1 MQGTRSTSVK
11 TLPFLSSFEVLSYLG
26 SDVRDRL
33 VADNYYQPH
42 RVLHTLPHAERT
54 TTDIM
59 APKNRIIIDTDPGVD
74 DVLAILLAFGA
85 KAEDLE
91 VLLISLT
98 FGNVDVRSCLRNV
111 VAIFHILEKELKWRA
126 EHGKAPGFEGITKYK
141 PLVAIGADEPLQDT
155 IESADYFHGIDGLA
169 GTHTTHPHFSPE
181 EDWKNL
187 FQEPPPDDDLT
198 KKAKAEVTNIQD
210 LEPITNKMF
219 TPSLVPAH
227 KEILRLLREN
237 PPDTI
242 TLIAI
247 GPLTN
252 FALAAAED
260 PETFLRCKEVIT
272 MGGTVDGIGNVTP
285 VSEFNVY
292 ADPYAAA
299 RVYALTSPIPSSTMP
314 IPMEGERSVHMPTYP
329 PHLSKQLKLTL
340 MSLDITE
347 FHMLSRG
354 AFNAHASSL
363 AAQKSPLAE
372 WMTAFMTP
380 MLDKMERLHT
390 GHEGDG
396 AALALHDP
404 LCVWYVLTQDDK
416 RWQASARSPE
426 DIRIETA
433 GQWTRGMTVGDK
445 RPRKR
450 RNSDGEVPHDRGNWL
465 GNRSGNRVYR
475 MLESPGRD
483 VAAKYLLDVIFGPKE

>member
-1 MQGTRSTSVK
+1 
-11 TLPFLSSFEVLSYLG
+11 
-26 SDVRDRL
+26 
-33 VADNYYQPH
+33 
-42 RVLHTLPHAERT
+42 
-54 TTDIM
+54 M

-74 DVLAILLAFGA
+74 DVLAMLLAFAA

-91 VLLISLT
+91 VLLISVT

-111 VAIFHILEKELKWRA
+111 VAIFHILEKELKWRR
-126 EHGKAPGFEGITKYK
+126 ENGKPVGFEGITKYK
-141 PLVAIGADEPLQDT
+141 PIVAIGADEPLQDT

-169 GTHTTHPHFSPE
+169 GTHSTHPHFSPE
-181 EDWKNL
+181 ENWKTL
-187 FQEPPPDDDLT
+187 FEEPPPDSYLT
-198 KKAKAEVTNIQD
+198 EKAKEETNLD
-210 LEPITNKMF
+210 EPAKSF

-237 PPDTI
+237 EPDTI
-242 TLIAI
+242 TLISI

-252 FALAAAED
+252 FALAAVED
-260 PETFLRCKEVIT
+260 PETFLRCREVVT

-285 VSEFNVY
+285 VAEFNVY

-299 RVYALTSPIPSSTMP
+299 RVYALSSAIPSSTMP
-314 IPMEGERSVHMPTYP
+314 VPMEGERSVHLPTYP

-354 AFNAHASSL
+354 AFKAHAADL
-363 AAQKSPLAE
+363 ASQGSPLAQ
-372 WMTAFMTP
+372 WVTAFMDP
-380 MLDKMERLHT
+380 MLDKMERLHI
-390 GHEGDG
+390 GHEGEG

-404 LCVWYVLTQDDK
+404 LCIWYVLTQDDK
-416 RWQASARSPE
+416 RWKPSARSPE
-426 DIRIETA
+426 DIRIETL

-445 RPRKR
+445 RARKR

-465 GNRSGNRVYR
+465 GNKSGNRIYR

-483 VAAKYLLDVIFGPKE
+483 VAATYLLDAIFGPC

>member
-1 MQGTRSTSVK
+1 
-11 TLPFLSSFEVLSYLG
+11 
-26 SDVRDRL
+26 
-33 VADNYYQPH
+33 
-42 RVLHTLPHAERT
+42 
-54 TTDIM
+54 M

-74 DVLAILLAFGA
+74 DVLAMLLALSA

-91 VLLISLT
+91 VILISLT

-111 VAIFHILEKELKWRA
+111 VAIFHILEKELKWR
-126 EHGKAPGFEGITKYK
+126 EDHGRPLGFEGITKFK
-141 PLVAIGADEPLQDT
+141 PIVAIGAAEPLQDK
-155 IESADYFHGIDGLA
+155 IESADYFHGVDGLA
-169 GTHTTHPHFSPE
+169 GTHTSHPQFSPE
-181 EDWKNL
+181 ESWEKL
-187 FQEPPPDDDLT
+187 FEEPPPDSVMT
-198 KKAKAEVTNIQD
+198 EKAKSETDWQ
-210 LEPITNKMF
+210 EPTKSFI
-219 TPSLVPAH
+219 PSLVPAH
-227 KEILRLLREN
+227 KEILRLLKEN
-237 PPDTI
+237 EPDTI
-242 TLIAI
+242 TLISI

-260 PETFLRCKEVIT
+260 PETFLRCKEVVT

-314 IPMEGERSVHMPTYP
+314 IPREGEYSSALPVYP
-329 PHLSKQLKLTL
+329 ASLSKQLKLTL

-347 FHMLSRG
+347 YHMLSRG
-354 AFNAHASSL
+354 TFTKHASSL
-363 AAQKSPLAE
+363 AKQGSTLAQ

-380 MLDKMERLHT
+380 ILDKMERLHI
-390 GHEGDG
+390 GHEGEG

-416 RWQASARSPE
+416 RWKAGSRSPE
-426 DIRIETA
+426 DIRIETS

-445 RPRKR
+445 RARRR

-475 MLESPGRD
+475 MLESPGRE
-483 VAAKYLLDVIFGPKE
+483 VAAPYMLDMIFGA

>member
-1 MQGTRSTSVK
+1 
-11 TLPFLSSFEVLSYLG
+11 
-26 SDVRDRL
+26 
-33 VADNYYQPH
+33 
-42 RVLHTLPHAERT
+42 
-54 TTDIM
+54 M

-74 DVLAILLAFGA
+74 DVLAMLLAFAA
-85 KAEDLE
+85 KADDLE
-91 VLLISLT
+91 VLLVSLT

-111 VAIFHILEKELKWRA
+111 VAIFHILEKELKWR
-126 EHGKAPGFEGITKYK
+126 EEQGKPLGFEGITKHK
-141 PLVAIGADEPLQDT
+141 PIVAIGADGPLQDR

-169 GTHTTHPHFSPE
+169 GTHTSHPHFSPE
-181 EDWKNL
+181 ESWKKL
-187 FQEPPPDDDLT
+187 FEEPPRDT
-198 KKAKAEVTNIQD
+198 IIAEKAKSEVD
-210 LEPITNKMF
+210 LEEPTKSF
-219 TPSLVPAH
+219 SASLVPAH

-237 PPDTI
+237 EPDTI
-242 TLIAI
+242 TLISI

-260 PETFLRCKEVIT
+260 PETFLRCKEVVT

-299 RVYALTSPIPSSTMP
+299 RVYALSSPIPASTMP
-314 IPMEGERSVHMPTYP
+314 VPTEGERSSHMPTYP
-329 PHLSKQLKLTL
+329 AKLSKQLKLTL

-347 FHMLSRG
+347 YHMLSRRN
-354 AFNAHASSL
+354 FNAKASPL
-363 AAQKSPLAE
+363 TDQGSPLAQ

-380 MLDKMERLHT
+380 MLDKMEILHT

-404 LCVWYVLTQDDK
+404 LCIWYMLTQDDS
-416 RWQASARSPE
+416 RWKPSTRSPE

-465 GNRSGNRVYR
+465 GNKSGNRVYR

-483 VAAKYLLDVIFGPKE
+483 AAASYLLDIIFG

>member
-1 MQGTRSTSVK
+1 
-11 TLPFLSSFEVLSYLG
+11 
-26 SDVRDRL
+26 
-33 VADNYYQPH
+33 
-42 RVLHTLPHAERT
+42 
-54 TTDIM
+54 M

-74 DVLAILLAFGA
+74 DVLAILLAFAA

-91 VLLISLT
+91 VMLISLT

-111 VAIFHILEKELKWRA
+111 VAIFHILEKELKWR
-126 EHGKAPGFEGITKYK
+126 EEQGQPIGFEGITKYK
-141 PLVAIGADEPLQDT
+141 PIVAIGADEPLQDT

-181 EDWKNL
+181 ENWKNL
-187 FQEPPPDDDLT
+187 FEEPPVEDDLT
-198 KKAKAEVTNIQD
+198 KKAREQTKIEDVPTQS
-210 LEPITNKMF
+210 F

-237 PPDTI
+237 EPDTI

-252 FALAAAED
+252 FALAASED
-260 PETFLRCKEVIT
+260 PETFLRCKEVVT

-285 VSEFNVY
+285 VAEFNVY

-299 RVYALTSPIPSSTMP
+299 RVYALSSPIPSSTMP
-314 IPMEGERSVHMPTYP
+314 VPMEGERSVHMPTYP
-329 PHLSKQLKLTL
+329 PKLSKQLKLTL

-347 FHMLSRG
+347 HHMLSRRE
-354 AFNAHASSL
+354 FNAHASSL
-363 AAQKSPLAE
+363 AAKASPLAQ

-380 MLDKMERLHT
+380 MLDKMERLHH
-390 GHEGDG
+390 GHEGEG

-404 LCVWYVLTQDDK
+404 LCVWYVLTQEDD
-416 RWQASARSPE
+416 RWKPSSRSPE

-445 RPRKR
+445 RSRKR
-450 RNSDGEVPHDRGNWL
+450 RNSDGCIGCWRVRGGVLLRCIYWIRFL
-465 GNRSGNRVYR
+465 GRSEID
-475 MLESPGRD
+475 LENFER
-483 VAAKYLLDVIFGPKE
+483 KHR

>member
-1 MQGTRSTSVK
+1 
-11 TLPFLSSFEVLSYLG
+11 
-26 SDVRDRL
+26 
-33 VADNYYQPH
+33 
-42 RVLHTLPHAERT
+42 
-54 TTDIM
+54 M

-74 DVLAILLAFGA
+74 DVLAILFALAS

-91 VLLISLT
+91 VVLISLT

-111 VAIFHILEKELKWRA
+111 VAVFHILEKELAWR
-126 EHGKAPGFEGITKYK
+126 KAHNKHIGFEGITKFK
-141 PLVAIGADEPLQDT
+141 PLVAIGADEPLQDR

-169 GTHTTHPHFSPE
+169 GTHTSHPHFSPE
-181 EDWKNL
+181 ESWKRL
-187 FQEPPPDDDLT
+187 FEEPPPNSLIAD
-198 KKAKAEVTNIQD
+198 KAKDELD
-210 LEPITNKMF
+210 LEEPTHSF
-219 TPSLVPAH
+219 VPSLVPAH
-227 KEILRLLREN
+227 EEILRLLREN
-237 PPDTI
+237 EPDTI

-260 PETFLRCKEVIT
+260 PETFLRCKEVVT

-299 RVYALTSPIPSSTMP
+299 RVYALSSPIPASTMP
-314 IPMEGERSVHMPTYP
+314 VPNEGERSFHIPTYP
-329 PHLSKQLKLTL
+329 PKLSKQLKLTL

-347 FHMLSRG
+347 LHMLSRG
-354 AFNAHASSL
+354 TFSAKVSAHVDEG
-363 AAQKSPLAE
+363 SPLAQ

-380 MLDKMERLHT
+380 MLDKMERLHV
-390 GHEGDG
+390 GHEGEG

-404 LCVWYVLTQDDK
+404 LCIWYVLTRDDG
-416 RWQASARSPE
+416 RWKPSSRSPE

-450 RNSDGEVPHDRGNWL
+450 RNSDGEAPHDRGNWL

-483 VAAKYLLDVIFGPKE
+483 VAARFLLDAIFGI

>member
-1 MQGTRSTSVK
+1 
-11 TLPFLSSFEVLSYLG
+11 
-26 SDVRDRL
+26 
-33 VADNYYQPH
+33 
-42 RVLHTLPHAERT
+42 
-54 TTDIM
+54 M

-74 DVLAILLAFGA
+74 DVLAILLALAA

-91 VLLISLT
+91 VVLISLT

-111 VAIFHILEKELKWRA
+111 VAIFHILEKELKWRR
-126 EHGKAPGFEGITKYK
+126 ENCKTIGFEGITKFK
-141 PLVAIGADEPLQDT
+141 PLVAIGADEPLQDR

-169 GTHTTHPHFSPE
+169 GTHTSHPHFSPE
-181 EDWKNL
+181 ENWKRL
-187 FQEPPPDDDLT
+187 FEEPPADSFIT
-198 KKAKAEVTNIQD
+198 TEAKAETD
-210 LEPITNKMF
+210 LEEPAQSFI
-219 TPSLVPAH
+219 PSLVPAH

-237 PPDTI
+237 EPGTI
-242 TLIAI
+242 TLISI

-260 PETFLRCKEVIT
+260 PETFLRCKEVVT

-299 RVYALTSPIPSSTMP
+299 RVYALSSPIPSSTMP
-314 IPMEGERSVHMPTYP
+314 IPNEGERSTGLPPYP
-329 PHLSKQLKLTL
+329 SKLSKQLKLTL

-354 AFNAHASSL
+354 QFTSY
-363 AAQKSPLAE
+363 AAPHLDQGSPLAQ

-380 MLDKMERLHT
+380 MLEKMERLHL

-404 LCVWYVLTQDDK
+404 LCIWYVLTQDDILWK
-416 RWQASARSPE
+416 PSARSPE
-426 DIRIETA
+426 DIRIETQ

-445 RPRKR
+445 RARRR

-465 GNRSGNRVYR
+465 GNKSGNRIFR
-475 MLESPGRD
+475 MLESPGRH
-483 VAAKYLLDVIFGPKE
+483 VAAGYLLDLIFGS

>member
-1 MQGTRSTSVK
+1 MT
-11 TLPFLSSFEVLSYLG
+11 
-26 SDVRDRL
+26 
-33 VADNYYQPH
+33 
-42 RVLHTLPHAERT
+42 
-54 TTDIM
+54 
-59 APKNRIIIDTDPGVD
+59 PKNRIIIDTDPGVD
-74 DVLAILLAFGA
+74 DVLAMLLAFA
-85 KAEDLE
+85 SKAEDLE

-98 FGNVDVRSCLRNV
+98 FGNVDVRSCLRNA
-111 VAIFHILEKELKWRA
+111 VAIFHILEKELKWR
-126 EHGKAPGFEGITKYK
+126 EEQGRPLGFEGITKYK

-187 FQEPPPDDDLT
+187 FEEPPPEDDLT
-198 KKAKAEVTNIQD
+198 KKAKAQTNIE
-210 LEPITNKMF
+210 EPTKSF

-237 PPDTI
+237 PANTI

-260 PETFLRCKEVIT
+260 PETFLRCKEVVT

-285 VSEFNVY
+285 VAEFNVY

-299 RVYALTSPIPSSTMP
+299 RVYALTSAIPSSTMP

-329 PHLSKQLKLTL
+329 PALSKRLHLTL

-347 FHMLSRG
+347 HHMLSRG
-354 AFNAHASSL
+354 EFNAHASSL
-363 AAQKSPLAE
+363 AAQGSPLAQ

-380 MLDKMERLHT
+380 MLDKMERLHI
-390 GHEGDG
+390 GHEGEG

-404 LCVWYVLTQDDK
+404 LCVWYVLTRDDS
-416 RWQASARSPE
+416 RWKPSARSPE

-445 RPRKR
+445 RSRKR

-483 VAAKYLLDVIFGPKE
+483 VAAVYLLDAIFGAR

>member
-1 MQGTRSTSVK
+1 
-11 TLPFLSSFEVLSYLG
+11 
-26 SDVRDRL
+26 
-33 VADNYYQPH
+33 
-42 RVLHTLPHAERT
+42 
-54 TTDIM
+54 M

-74 DVLAILLAFGA
+74 DVLAILLALA
-85 KAEDLE
+85 ASADDLE
-91 VLLISLT
+91 VLLISIT

-111 VAIFHILEKELKWRA
+111 VAIFHILEKEIAWR
-126 EHGKAPGFEGITKYK
+126 EQKGKPVGFEGLTKFK
-141 PLVAIGADEPLQDT
+141 PIVAIGADEPLQDR
-155 IESADYFHGIDGLA
+155 IESADYFHGTDGLA
-169 GTHTTHPHFSPE
+169 GTHTSHPHFSPE
-181 EDWKNL
+181 ESWNRL
-187 FQEPPPDDDLT
+187 FEQPPPDSFIT
-198 KKAKAEVTNIQD
+198 EKAKPEVD
-210 LEPITNKMF
+210 LEEDTNAF
-219 TPSLVPAH
+219 IPSLEPAH

-237 PPDTI
+237 EPDTI

-260 PETFLRCKEVIT
+260 PETFLRCKEVVT

-299 RVYALTSPIPSSTMP
+299 RVYALSSPIPASTMP
-314 IPMEGERSVHMPTYP
+314 IATEGERSFHLPQYP
-329 PHLSKQLKLTL
+329 ARLSKQLKLTL

-347 FHMLSRG
+347 YHMLSRG
-354 AFNAHASSL
+354 EFNTFAKPHL
-363 AAQKSPLAE
+363 EVGSPLAA

-380 MLDKMERLHT
+380 MLDKMERLHI
-390 GHEGDG
+390 GHEGEG

-404 LCVWYVLTQDDK
+404 LCIWYVLTHDDPSWK
-416 RWQASARSPE
+416 ASARSPE

-445 RPRKR
+445 RARRR

-475 MLESPGRD
+475 MLESPGREE
-483 VAAKYLLDVIFGPKE
+483 ASKYLMKAIFGA

>member
-1 MQGTRSTSVK
+1 
-11 TLPFLSSFEVLSYLG
+11 
-26 SDVRDRL
+26 
-33 VADNYYQPH
+33 
-42 RVLHTLPHAERT
+42 
-54 TTDIM
+54 M

-74 DVLAILLAFGA
+74 DVLAILLAFAA

-91 VLLISLT
+91 VMLISLT

-111 VAIFHILEKELKWRA
+111 VAIFHILEKELKWR
-126 EHGKAPGFEGITKYK
+126 EGQGQPIGFEGITKYK
-141 PLVAIGADEPLQDT
+141 PIVAIGADEPLQDT
-155 IESADYFHGIDGLA
+155 IESADYFHGVDGLA

-181 EDWKNL
+181 ENWKNL
-187 FQEPPPDDDLT
+187 FEEPPVEDDLT
-198 KKAKAEVTNIQD
+198 KKAREQTKIEDVPTQS
-210 LEPITNKMF
+210 F

-237 PPDTI
+237 EPDTI

-260 PETFLRCKEVIT
+260 PETFLRCKEVVT

-285 VSEFNVY
+285 VAEFNVY

-299 RVYALTSPIPSSTMP
+299 RVYALSSPIPSSTMP
-314 IPMEGERSVHMPTYP
+314 VPMEGERSVHMPTYP
-329 PHLSKQLKLTL
+329 PKLSKQLKLTL

-347 FHMLSRG
+347 HHMLSRRE
-354 AFNAHASSL
+354 FNAHASSL
-363 AAQKSPLAE
+363 AAKESPLAQ

-380 MLDKMERLHT
+380 MLDKMERLHH
-390 GHEGDG
+390 GHEGEG

-404 LCVWYVLTQDDK
+404 LCVWYVLTQEDD
-416 RWQASARSPE
+416 RWKPSSRSPE

-445 RPRKR
+445 RSRKR

-483 VAAKYLLDVIFGPKE
+483 VAAVYLMDTIFGPK

>member
-1 MQGTRSTSVK
+1 
-11 TLPFLSSFEVLSYLG
+11 
-26 SDVRDRL
+26 
-33 VADNYYQPH
+33 
-42 RVLHTLPHAERT
+42 
-54 TTDIM
+54 M

-74 DVLAILLAFGA
+74 DVLAMLLAFAA

-91 VLLISLT
+91 VVLVSLT

-111 VAIFHILEKELKWRA
+111 VAIFHILEKELKWR
-126 EHGKAPGFEGITKYK
+126 EEQGQTLGFEGITKYK

-181 EDWKNL
+181 ENWRHL
-187 FQEPPPDDDLT
+187 FEEPPPEDDLT
-198 KKAKAEVTNIQD
+198 KKAKAQTNIEDVPTQS
-210 LEPITNKMF
+210 F

-237 PPDTI
+237 EPDTI

-260 PETFLRCKEVIT
+260 PETFLRCKEVVT

-285 VSEFNVY
+285 VAEFNVY

-299 RVYALTSPIPSSTMP
+299 RVYALSSPIPSSTMP
-314 IPMEGERSVHMPTYP
+314 IPTEGGRSVHMATYP
-329 PHLSKQLKLTL
+329 PQLSKQLKLTL

-347 FHMLSRG
+347 HHMLSRG
-354 AFNAHASSL
+354 DFNAHASSL
-363 AAQKSPLAE
+363 AVQGSPLAE

-380 MLDKMERLHT
+380 MLDKMERLHH
-390 GHEGDG
+390 GHEGEG

-404 LCVWYVLTQDDK
+404 LCVWYVLTQEDK
-416 RWQASARSPE
+416 RWKPSAGSPE

-445 RPRKR
+445 RSRKR

-483 VAAKYLLDVIFGPKE
+483 VAATYLLDAVFGPK